1 MIRDTY
7 PSDLSSLLLCL
18 SLHVLLLLSC
28 RPQTPVAQQVGMVQT
43 AQAFQLE
50 NRALGILLDAS
61 GNPYC
66 CGTTPVFVPLTLLCL
81 SL

>member
-1 MIRDTY
+1 MIRDT
-7 PSDLSSLLLCL
+7 PLTCPLCCFCL

-50 NRALGILLDAS
+50 NRASVILLDAS
-61 GNPYC
+61 GNP
-66 CGTTPVFVPLTLLCL
+66 TVVAPLTLLCL
-81 SL
+81 SLQVTPRV